1 MWMYVQSHKNAVCS
15 SQQSLIFIYL
25 FIYLFSLILNTGLFL
40 DGTIHCDEAG
50 GGIMF

>member
-25 FIYLFSLILNTGLFL
+25 FIYFIDIEHWF
-40 DGTIHCDEAG
+40 IP
-50 GGIMF
+50 